1 MIEVQ
6 NLTRRFGPHIAVD
19 DLSFRL
25 EAGEVVGF
33 LGPNGAGKT
42 TTMRMLAGFLP
53 ATRGRITVG
62 GFDVLRESLEV
73 RRRIGYLP
81 ENVPLYPELRV
92 EEMLRFQARL
102 HRIPRA
108 ERVERIGRALERVGL
123 TDRARSLVG
132 TLSRGLRQRA
142 GLAVSLLPEPEV
154 LILDE
159 PTSGLDPLQR
169 LEVRR
174 LVQDLASEHTVLL
187 SSHIL
192 AEVEAICPRVLII
205 HRGRCLADGRA
216 ADLVRDLGGGAAFV
230 RVEAAVPDA
239 SEAARLLGSLPG
251 VASVEVGERRGIH
264 TDFVVRGDGDLRED
278 VGALAMAKSW
288 ALRELSWERPSLE
301 RLFSSLVLG
310 EDPVV
315 DQGVDAGRP
324 STGSAPAAL
333 SGPATLEVASPGAGA
348 DGLLT
353 LAPGGADVAPLGTLS
368 SGAPKPAPS
377 MLDPFAKAR
386 TAPTPAPASAP
397 MLNPFERSTPPPPSA
412 EKNAAEYNADK
423 PAADQADAAKDGGDG
438 S

>member
-6 NLTRRFGPHIAVD
+6 NLTRRFGPHVAVD

-53 ATRGRITVG
+53 ATRGRITIG
-62 GFDVLRESLEV
+62 GFDVLRQSLEV

-102 HRIPRA
+102 HRIPRG

-132 TLSRGLRQRA
+132 ALSRGLRQRA
-142 GLAVSLLPEPEV
+142 GLAVSLLPEPDV

-159 PTSGLDPLQR
+159 PTSGLDPIQR
-169 LEVRR
+169 MEVRR

-192 AEVEAICPRVLII
+192 AEVEAICPRVLIV

-216 ADLVRDLGGGAAFV
+216 EDLVRELGGGAAFV

-239 SEAARLLGSLPG
+239 SDAARLLGSLPG
-251 VASVEVGERRGIH
+251 VESVEVGERLGIH
-264 TDFVVRGDGDLRED
+264 TEFVVRGDGDLRED

-288 ALRELSWERPSLE
+288 ALRELSWEKPSLE
-301 RLFSSLVLG
+301 RLFAALVLG
-310 EDPVV
+310 EEP
-315 DQGVDAGRP
+315 A
-324 STGSAPAAL
+324 SAAL
-333 SGPATLEVASPGAGA
+333 GTSAERAGGAQPERAAASAAPQGLLALAPDSGAGGQRNVPPTMAANTSGPKAASN
-348 DGLLT
+348 
-353 LAPGGADVAPLGTLS
+353 V
-368 SGAPKPAPS
+368 
-377 MLDPFAKAR
+377 LDPFARAKPPA
-386 TAPTPAPASAP
+386 APT
-397 MLNPFERSTPPPPSA
+397 LNPFERATPAAPPPPDVEA
-412 EKNAAEYNADK
+412 ERAE
-423 PAADQADAAKDGGDG
+423 GDP